1 MENKRIGINEFE
13 NTIIPDGWARCF
25 NEACRQHYSCV
36 RFKAGEALSENQTE
50 GCSVYPN
57 AVKKDGVCKYYK
69 AYKTILTAWGFR
81 KIMENIKV
89 TDANAI
95 RQELRLFFGN
105 NSRYY
110 RYFNGKRR
118 LTEKQK
124 VWIEKL
130 FPDFVIVSPKNLR
143 QRVLLFSDVLP
154 SALFGYKPPCSEV
167 A

>member
-1 MENKRIGINEFE
+1 M
-13 NTIIPDGWARCF
+13 
-25 NEACRQHYSCV
+25 
-36 RFKAGEALSENQTE
+36 
-50 GCSVYPN
+50 
-57 AVKKDGVCKYYK
+57 
-69 AYKTILTAWGFR
+69 
-81 KIMENIKV
+81 MENIKV

-130 FPDFVIVSPKNLR
+130 FESY
-143 QRVLLFSDVLP
+143 
-154 SALFGYKPPCSEV
+154 GYTDIQFDRYLEEV
-167 A
+167 DI

>member
-1 MENKRIGINEFE
+1 MNLKTPSYRMVGQDASTKLVDNTTHASASRRAKHSLRIRRKV
-13 NTIIPDGWARCF
+13 A
-25 NEACRQHYSCV
+25 
-36 RFKAGEALSENQTE
+36 
-50 GCSVYPN
+50 YPN

-69 AYKTILTAWGFR
+69 AYKTIRTAWGFR

-130 FPDFVIVSPKNLR
+130 FESYGYADIQFDRNLE
-143 QRVLLFSDVLP
+143 
-154 SALFGYKPPCSEV
+154 EV
-167 A
+167 DI